1 MQKFIHFI
9 RKVRTKL
16 FKMFTEN
23 LGKQHVGVDL

>member
-9 RKVRTKL
+9 RKVIKL